1 MWGRWKARFI
11 IFQCG
16 QVLILSCGEG
26 CRSFEP
32 KGISHWIWL
41 LWLPTRLWSL
51 TKQTVARR
59 WQISTASLE
68 FYLHTSL
75 LNHLANTIPE
85 SFMLGTKLCGPMIL
99 AANVFLSPEK
109 RWLIDQGKGEL
120 QDQFLHPARL
130 AQALVAMQAM
140 SWCWPVGAPVKQERR
155 SPLLAFFV

>member
-1 MWGRWKARFI
+1 MNTQSGTILVWISPQIWRLPEDLDEYYKLIFTCYIKIMRLSISTQDKSGVDERQGLLFFNAVRFSSYPVERGAVLLNQRE
-11 IFQCG
+11 FHTGFDFCG
-16 QVLILSCGEG
+16 CQQS
-26 CRSFEP
+26 
-32 KGISHWIWL
+32 
-41 LWLPTRLWSL
+41 TRLWSL

-109 RWLIDQGKGEL
+109 R
-120 QDQFLHPARL
+120 
-130 AQALVAMQAM
+130 
-140 SWCWPVGAPVKQERR
+140 
-155 SPLLAFFV
+155 